1 MAKIAKLSTAYVCSN
16 CGFEAKKWLGQCPQC
31 LEWSTFEESNI
42 DITNTLKKTSRVEVL
57 EASKL
62 NDKVLNRTTTRISE
76 FDRVLGG
83 GMVESQVVLVSGEPG
98 IGKST
103 ILLQVL
109 QKFTLE
115 KIPTLYI
122 SAEESAQQVA
132 FRANRLFK
140 KEELKGVNILSAG
153 DIDTIMEE
161 ITKRG
166 AKFVVLDSIQTIFST
181 DVRGL
186 PGGIAQIKAVASK
199 VVSFAKENGLM
210 LIIVGQVTKEGTV
223 AGPKFLEH
231 LVDSVLEFEGDEKRG
246 LRVLRC
252 LKNRFGS
259 VNEVGLFM
267 MGEKGLEEVKDPTNL
282 FITTEES
289 KHTTGICKTAMIEGN
304 RVLTFEIQALVVDS
318 PYSLPKRVAEGISR
332 SRLELLS
339 AILSKHGGVNL
350 STKDIYINVSQGFKV
365 KDPVSDL
372 AVILAIYSS
381 YKKIT
386 IDSQIV
392 ACGEVSLAGLVQL
405 PTRYQVIEKEVKRLG
420 YTLKSQK
427 TEGTY
432 QLKSFLRS
440 IF

>member
-62 NDKVLNRTTTRISE
+62 NDKVLNRTITRISE

-427 TEGTY
+427 TEVTY